1 MEKTNLIQCFF
12 SFKDSAVLQK
22 AVRLVSVSRVGSVLS
37 VYSKTSERDNLFM
50 KTVAQRLVPKDKKT
64 CSIPTIF

>member
-1 MEKTNLIQCFF
+1 MEKTNLIQRFF
-12 SFKDSAVLQK
+12 FFKDYAVLQK
-22 AVRLVSVSRVGSVLS
+22 AVRLVSVSRVGSVLL

-64 CSIPTIF
+64 CSVPTIF

>member
-1 MEKTNLIQCFF
+1 M
-12 SFKDSAVLQK
+12 QK

-64 CSIPTIF
+64 CSVPTIF